1 MHLNCL
7 TDHSSCTIIAL
18 RTWPVFVLLVELEVT
33 TATVLVNVSNK
44 VSSLVL
50 SVNCTTP
57 RLIYT
62 YSVSTPV
69 NKLLHISVSLDLQCL
84 HYIYYY
90 LLLFTSV
97 YYLLLFTSVYYLLLF
112 TTIY

>member
-1 MHLNCL
+1 MTTKYQFLPRHLVF
-7 TDHSSCTIIAL
+7 H
-18 RTWPVFVLLVELEVT
+18 TWPVSGLRVELDAT
-33 TATVLVNVSNK
+33 TAIVLVNVSNK

-50 SVNCTTP
+50 LVNCTTP

-69 NKLLHISVSLDLQCL
+69 NRLLHISVSLDLQCL
-84 HYIYYY
+84 RYIYYY